1 MYRFLPV
8 LVLSLG
14 LLAPTGCS
22 TLHPSNSAASV
33 TDSLRAANAT
43 LQARLRKTQDSLAFH
58 RDLKSGQYYRDL
70 RILKDQLNRL
80 TYEVR
85 TLRSGGKTVTLLPAD
100 SLFETGTATLT
111 PAGTKRLRTVVTRLQ
126 KTYPARTIR
135 VEGHTDSVPL
145 GDELQKRFDSNWGLS
160 CARATTVVR
169 YLIAHSTLA
178 PTQFAAVAYGATDPA
193 ASNDTATG
201 RRRNRRVR
209 IAVLPSPTGG
219 YSRPFETS
227 W

>member
-8 LVLSLG
+8 LVFSLG
-14 LLAPTGCS
+14 LLVPTGCS
-22 TLHPSNSAASV
+22 TLPLSNSTASV

-43 LQARLRKTQDSLAFH
+43 LQARLRKTQDSLRFH

-70 RILKDQLNRL
+70 RVLKDQLNRL

-85 TLRSGGKTVTLLPAD
+85 TLRSGGKTVALLPAD
-100 SLFETGTATLT
+100 SLFKTGTATLT
-111 PAGTKRLRTVVTRLQ
+111 PAGTKRLRPVIARLQ
-126 KTYPARTIR
+126 RTYPARTIR
-135 VEGHTDSVPL
+135 VEGHTDDVPL
-145 GDELQKRFDSNWGLS
+145 GDELQKRFDSNWELS

-169 YLIAHSTLA
+169 HLVAHSTLA
-178 PTQFAAVAYGATDPA
+178 PTQFIAVGYGATDPVG
-193 ASNDTATG
+193 SNDTAMG